1 MSFFPW
7 NKSNKKN
14 KEKNK
19 EKSGDVG
26 KFFILDITQAR
37 GMANFPN
44 LMYYVTVEFRE
55 VSIHIHVML
64 IFCQI

>member
-19 EKSGDVG
+19 EKSGDIG
-26 KFFILDITQAR
+26 KFFISYKTPAR
-37 GMANFPN
+37 GIANFFN
-44 LMYYVTVEFRE
+44 LFFVKMGY
-55 VSIHIHVML
+55 
-64 IFCQI
+64 IFTLC

>member
-19 EKSGDVG
+19 EKSGDIG
-26 KFFILDITQAR
+26 KFFILYKTQAR
-37 GMANFPN
+37 GIANFFN
-44 LMYYVTVEFRE
+44 F
-55 VSIHIHVML
+55 S
-64 IFCQI
+64 